1 MTKQSRIDWV
11 LLSYRIPREP
21 STPRIAIWRRL
32 RSLGVAQL
40 GDGLVALPA
49 DARTQE
55 HLEWV
60 ADAVAAAGGSAR
72 LWRGHLLSRADEAQ
86 VMGEMSAARAGEY
99 AALTDLAQ
107 AYAAALGA
115 PASHPG
121 DAGQAGHSGPAGD
134 AGVAGVG
141 GLAGHANPTGPG
153 ERAVAMRHV
162 RSCRAE
168 WRKISRRDYFRPPER
183 DIARLAVA
191 DLAERVTP
199 RPLTPRPLTPRPL
212 TPQSPTPQ
220 APTRQAPTRQAP
232 TPQSPS
238 RRSPVPSPS
247 ASPSPSGAGT

>member
-121 DAGQAGHSGPAGD
+121 DAGHADPAGD
-134 AGVAGVG
+134 AGPAGVG
-141 GLAGHANPTGPG
+141 GLAGHATPATPG
-153 ERAVAMRHV
+153 ELAVAMRHV

-199 RPLTPRPLTPRPL
+199 RPLTPRPLTPQSP

-220 APTRQAPTRQAP
+220 AP
-232 TPQSPS
+232 S
-238 RRSPVPSPS
+238 RLSPVPSPRPS
-247 ASPSPSGAGT
+247 SSPSGAST